1 MTTPRSA
8 PDDAPKKDLIP
19 GEAPEAV
26 LRASLSSLLAYE
38 ERRTPMDPAG
48 YQRAARE
55 LNAVLVGPFK
65 GVLNHSF
72 DRAPQAFRE
81 ACAHAHFELHGR
93 LPPEAG
99 VNASWLQAAARLAI
113 YRAATRRS

>member
-1 MTTPRSA
+1 M
-8 PDDAPKKDLIP
+8 
-19 GEAPEAV
+19 
-26 LRASLSSLLAYE
+26 LRASLASLLAYE
-38 ERRTPMDPAG
+38 ERRIPMDPAG
-48 YQRAARE
+48 YQRAARQ

-93 LPPEAG
+93 LPPETG
-99 VNASWLQAAARLAI
+99 VNTPWLQAAARLAI
-113 YRAATRRS
+113 YRASVRRT